1 MWNFLVER
9 GLDLHDHRLK
19 GTLQVLNKLLHVD
32 ATLAVA
38 INHGRGSREGSVRE
52 LAVYKQPGNAEPVG
66 LPLADALFL
75 EDILKLLQA
84 DVLLLA
90 QLLAYRTQHLEP
102 ERLGRIVVRLY
113 TLSGGCE
120 GDPCVSGCLLGSL

>member
-38 INHGRGSREGSVRE
+38 INHGPGLKRPWNE